1 MKTDEMKFEDGC
13 YIIPD
18 KDFAKMLKFFGVV
31 FGAIHSFPE
40 DEVKKAVE
48 KQMERYGISKEDG
61 GDFLILILDLL
72 KLELKK

>member
-18 KDFAKMLKFFGVV
+18 KDFAKMLKFFGVS
-31 FGAIHSFPE
+31 ASALNHFPDE
-40 DEVKKAVE
+40 EVKKAVE
-48 KQMERYGISKEDG
+48 EQMEKYHVSKEDG
-61 GDFLILILDLL
+61 GDFLIFMLDLL